1 MARPKSNES
10 EAVARIRAICLALPE
25 AVEKPFG
32 GHTAPS
38 FRVREKLFVMTSE
51 PGYGPITM
59 QCKAGPGAQDVLVHS
74 DPARFFVPAYTGHN
88 GWVGVRLDVPVDW
101 AIVEDLIRD
110 SYCLIAPKRLAERV
124 TPAA

>member
-1 MARPKSNES
+1 MPRAKSNES
-10 EAVARIRAICLALPE
+10 EAVARIRVICLALPE

-38 FRVREKLFVMTSE
+38 FRVRDKIFVMTSE

-74 DPARFFVPAYTGHN
+74 DPVRFFVPPYTGHN
-88 GWVGVRLDVPVDW
+88 GWVGVRLDVPIDW
-101 AIVEDLIRD
+101 SIVEELVRD
-110 SYCLIAPKRLAERV
+110 SYRLTAPKRLAV
-124 TPAA
+124 QIT